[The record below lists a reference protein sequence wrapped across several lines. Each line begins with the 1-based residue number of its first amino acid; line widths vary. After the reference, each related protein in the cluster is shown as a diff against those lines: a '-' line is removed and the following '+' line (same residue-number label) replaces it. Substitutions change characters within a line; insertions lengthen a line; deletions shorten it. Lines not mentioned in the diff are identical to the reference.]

1 MHLFVIV
8 CSNSTIKFPII
19 PAWPTVPA
27 PGCDAVARPGQVL
40 AAMADACAGGGA
52 LLQCGRGSGGSAQTS
67 MAEMASKK
75 KGGEQKQVE
84 PVTAHSNK
92 FQSHGSVRKGCFL
105 RDPPSLAEPTRSP
118 RSTRLACPVRPF
130 PITQTTSLDSNQVAS
145 HNVVAAAIKL
155 QDRLL
160 RHFTLRKDVED
171 FSTQYSAESHSK
183 TIAS

>member
-1 MHLFVIV
+1 MAHLFQ
-8 CSNSTIKFPII
+8 F
-19 PAWPTVPA
+19 
-27 PGCDAVARPGQVL
+27 
-40 AAMADACAGGGA
+40 
-52 LLQCGRGSGGSAQTS
+52 QT
-67 MAEMASKK
+67 
-75 KGGEQKQVE
+75 
-84 PVTAHSNK
+84 
-92 FQSHGSVRKGCFL
+92 HGFVRKGCFL

-183 TIAS
+183 NHRFMTRRLEAREHSADAPGAKDIGVPAIGSDLSFSWEISVSFHLGDFNLVWSTHPLSHELPEPEAFVLHSER